1 MWTVRPEPL
10 DSADALALARGYFA
24 ELTVRY
30 FRRATDDAEIDLT
43 LEEFPADG
51 LAAFLVLRDGEG
63 GAAGCLGLYPTGE
76 LTRVFVAAE
85 HRRRGGA
92 TALLAAAEEHARSL
106 GLTRLF
112 LDTRHDLVEAR
123 AFYAASGFA
132 EVPPFSAP
140 GPYKDHWFEKTLDGG
155 RPR

>member
-1 MWTVRPEPL
+1 MWSVRPESP
-10 DSADALALARGYFA
+10 DSADAIALSREYFA

-30 FRRATDDAEIDLT
+30 FRRATDEAEIDLT
-43 LEEFPADG
+43 LEEYPADG
-51 LAAFLVLRDGEG
+51 LAALLVLRDGDG
-63 GAAGCLGLYPTGE
+63 TAAGCLGLYPTGE

-85 HRRRGGA
+85 HRRMGGA
-92 TALLAAAEEHARSL
+92 SALLEAAEEHARSL

-123 AFYAASGFA
+123 AFYAASGFD

-140 GPYKDHWFEKTLDGG
+140 GQFKDHWFEKHLT
-155 RPR
+155 